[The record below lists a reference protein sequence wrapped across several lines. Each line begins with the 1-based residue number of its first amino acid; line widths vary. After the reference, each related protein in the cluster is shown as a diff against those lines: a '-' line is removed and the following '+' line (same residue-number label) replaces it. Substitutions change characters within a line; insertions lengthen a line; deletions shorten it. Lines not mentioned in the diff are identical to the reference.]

1 MALGLPVKMV
11 VLTIVGMV
19 GLAAMLVFINNS
31 EAAMPKPMHAN
42 INGSSLIILSESLEI
57 IELPVEVINSKDG
70 TPVVKASVALTGMSA
85 AAINVTDSR
94 GDTVLKFNKSDFEF
108 KTHEGYLKLTVRAAG
123 FREYE
128 NEFAV
133 KVVNFTFSGTLK

>member
-1 MALGLPVKMV
+1 MALGLPIKMV

-19 GLAAMLVFINNS
+19 GLAAILAVISSS
-31 EAAMPKPMHAN
+31 ESVMPKPMHAN
-42 INGSSLIILSESLEI
+42 IKGGSLIILSASPDI

-94 GDTVLKFNKSDFEF
+94 GDTVLKFNKNDLEL
-108 KTHEGYLKLTVRAAG
+108 TAQEGYLKLTVRAGG

-133 KVVNFTFSGTLK
+133 KVVN

>member
-1 MALGLPVKMV
+1 MAIGLPIKMV

-19 GLAAMLVFINNS
+19 GLAAILAVISNS

-42 INGSSLIILSESLEI
+42 INGGSLIILSESPDL

-70 TPVVKASVALTGMSA
+70 TPVEKASAALTGMSA
-85 AAINVTDSR
+85 VAINITDSR
-94 GDTVLKFNKSDFEF
+94 GDTVLKFNKGDLEL
-108 KTHEGYLKLTVRAAG
+108 TAQEGYLKLTVRAAG

-133 KVVNFTFSGTLK
+133 KVVN

>member
-1 MALGLPVKMV
+1 MAPGLPIKMV

-19 GLAAMLVFINNS
+19 GLAAMLAFISNS

-42 INGSSLIILSESLEI
+42 INSGSLIILSGHSNI

-94 GDTVLKFNKSDFEF
+94 GDTTLKFNKSDLEL
-108 KTHEGYLKLTVRAAG
+108 KAQEGYMTLTVRAAG

-128 NEFAV
+128 NEFAL
-133 KVVNFTFSGTLK
+133 KVVN

>member
-1 MALGLPVKMV
+1 
-11 VLTIVGMV
+11 

-31 EAAMPKPMHAN
+31 EAAIPKPMHAN
-42 INGSSLIILSESLEI
+42 INGSSLIILSESPDL

-70 TPVVKASVALTGMSA
+70 TPVEKASVTLSGMSA
-85 AAINVTDSR
+85 AAINITDSR

-108 KTHEGYLKLTVRAAG
+108 KTQEGYLKLTVRAAG

-133 KVVNFTFSGTLK
+133 KVVN

>member
-1 MALGLPVKMV
+1 MALGLPIKMV

-19 GLAAMLVFINNS
+19 GLAAMLAFISNS

-42 INGSSLIILSESLEI
+42 MNGSNLIILSESPDI

-94 GDTVLKFNKSDFEF
+94 GDTVLKFNKSELEL
-108 KTHEGYLKLTVRAAG
+108 KAQEGYLKLTVRAAG
-123 FREYE
+123 FQEYE

-133 KVVNFTFSGTLK
+133 KVVN

>member
-1 MALGLPVKMV
+1 MALGLPIKMV

-31 EAAMPKPMHAN
+31 EAAIPKPMHAN
-42 INGSSLIILSESLEI
+42 INGSSLIILSESPDL

-70 TPVVKASVALTGMSA
+70 TPVEKASVTLSGMSDV
-85 AAINVTDSR
+85 AINITDSR
-94 GDTVLKFNKSDFEF
+94 GDTVIKFNKNDFKF
-108 KTHEGYLKLTVRAAG
+108 NTQEGYLKLTVRAAG

-133 KVVNFTFSGTLK
+133 KVVN

>member
-1 MALGLPVKMV
+1 MALGLPIKMV

-19 GLAAMLVFINNS
+19 GLAAMLSFISSS

-42 INGSSLIILSESLEI
+42 INGNSLIILSESPAT

-70 TPVVKASVALTGMSA
+70 TPVVKASVALTGMSVA
-85 AAINVTDSR
+85 SINVTDSK
-94 GDTVLKFNKSDFEF
+94 GDTLLKFNKDDLEL
-108 KTHEGYLKLTVRAAG
+108 KAQEGYLKLTVSAAG

-133 KVVNFTFSGTLK
+133 KVVR

>member
-1 MALGLPVKMV
+1 MALGLPIKMV

-19 GLAAMLVFINNS
+19 GLAAMMSFISSS

-42 INGSSLIILSESLEI
+42 INGGSLIILSNSSPV

-70 TPVVKASVALTGMSA
+70 TPVIKASVALTGMSV
-85 AAINVTDSR
+85 AAINVTDNR
-94 GDTVLKFNKSDFEF
+94 GDTLLKFNKNDLEL
-108 KTHEGYLKLTVRAAG
+108 KAQEGYLTLTVRAAG

-133 KVVNFTFSGTLK
+133 KVVN